1 MPLLRSITS
10 LRKGDAVKRSS
21 DRHQRN
27 TDKQDERAKNA
38 GTGEDEIDQALADS
52 FPASDAPPWT
62 LGVISALQR
71 VSERERE
78 SVIERH
84 R

>member
-1 MPLLRSITS
+1 

-21 DRHQRN
+21 DRHQRD

-62 LGVISALQR
+62 LGVRSALQKGIGKGK
-71 VSERERE
+71 RERD
-78 SVIERH
+78 
-84 R
+84 